1 MWRHCEA
8 LKKPK
13 QSIKN
18 TIDDY
23 FALLVNLADCHESAL
38 FYKSADFRN
47 DGIECDLCQIFAMTK
62 IVKICAN
69 IDLSTNQT
77 QISQHTK

>member
-38 FYKSADFRN
+38 FYKSADSRN
-47 DGIECDLCQIFAMTK
+47 YGIKCDLCQNLATIE
-62 IVKICAN
+62 IVKIRVN
-69 IDLSTNQT
+69 IYCKCESNTNLT
-77 QISQHTK
+77 AH